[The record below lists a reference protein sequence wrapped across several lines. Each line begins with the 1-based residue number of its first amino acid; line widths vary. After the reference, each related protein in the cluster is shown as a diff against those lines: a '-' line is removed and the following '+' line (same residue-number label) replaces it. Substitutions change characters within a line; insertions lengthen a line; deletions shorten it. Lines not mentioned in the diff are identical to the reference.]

1 MSAELLRA
9 EHITKHY
16 EGVYALQDA
25 SFSLDAGEIH
35 ALMGENGA
43 GKSTLS
49 KILAGAARA
58 DNGKILVDGQ
68 QVHIANPMD
77 AQRLGIAII
86 FQELDLFPELTVG
99 ENIVI
104 GNVRFGSA
112 DSGASRS

>member
-16 EGVYALQDA
+16 EGVNALQDA
-25 SFSLDAGEIH
+25 SFSLNAGEIH

-58 DNGKILVDGQ
+58 DKGKIFVKGRE
-68 QVHIANPMD
+68 VRFANPMD
-77 AQRLGIAII
+77 AQRLGIAIM

-104 GNVRFGSA
+104 GNVQFRG
-112 DSGASRS
+112 R